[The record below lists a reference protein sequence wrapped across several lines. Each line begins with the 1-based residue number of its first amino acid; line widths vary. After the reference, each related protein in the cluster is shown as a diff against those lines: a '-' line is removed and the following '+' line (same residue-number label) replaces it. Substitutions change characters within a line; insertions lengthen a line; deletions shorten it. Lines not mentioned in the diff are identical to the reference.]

1 MKKERKEFIPEIQ
14 ISLRVG
20 KTGYY
25 LDVDN
30 EGYLYRNIDDLI
42 EGFYMH
48 VGLGRP
54 NEMTKEQMAD
64 MLQSIKDGTAVV
76 QIQREAAKYRRE
88 IRNLKIKVH
97 QLEMKLKKYE
107 W

>member
-1 MKKERKEFIPEIQ
+1 MKKKRKEFIPEIQ

-54 NEMTKEQMAD
+54 NEMTKEQRLK
-64 MLQSIKDGTAVV
+64 MLDDIKNATVEK
-76 QIQREAAKYRRE
+76 QLQREAADLRKKLRKE
-88 IRNLKIKVH
+88 KFLTCELK
-97 QLEMKLKKYE
+97 MKLKKYE